1 MCGSIQQSTGR
12 PSSQPDW
19 SSDMDA
25 EGAPSGP
32 EPAVRL
38 RDVGLLYGAQ
48 QALNAI
54 SFVIRPGQIVGLIGP
69 DGVGK
74 SSLLSLISGA
84 RKIQSG
90 RVEVFG
96 GDMADARHRRQTCP
110 RIAYMPQGL
119 GKNLYPTLSVFE
131 NVEFF
136 GQLFGLTKQE
146 RKQRITMLLQGT
158 GLGDFADRPAAKL
171 SGGMKQKLGLCCAL
185 IHDPDLL
192 ILDEPTTGVDP
203 LSRRQFWQLIEGI
216 RAARPQMSVIVATAY
231 MEEAARFDWL
241 IAMDAG
247 RILDTGTPA
256 ELLSRTGSETLDAA
270 FIALLP
276 PERRAQHKPLV
287 MPERSAGEGGA
298 VEIAIRADHL
308 TRRFDDFTAVDRVS
322 FQIPRGEI
330 FGFLGSN
337 GCGKTTTMKMLT
349 GLLPASEG
357 RAEVFGR
364 PVDAQDLTLRR
375 RVGYMSQAFSLY
387 GELTVRQNLALH
399 GRLFGLEEGVIR
411 DRLTDLAQRF
421 DLNAV
426 LDDLPGELP
435 LGMRQRLSL
444 AVALIHAPDILIL
457 DEPTSGVDPVAR
469 DAFWQILADLSRRDG
484 VTIFVSTH
492 FMNEAFLCDRISLMH
507 AGKVLVTDTPQAIV
521 DSRKAAGLDEAFIAY
536 LEEAMASAGQA
547 LGDEGPLLA
556 DGSGNGLV
564 IGAKEA
570 TPPVLSVRS
579 PGLDR
584 RRLLAF
590 TRREA
595 LELRRDPI
603 RATLALIGSVILMFV
618 IGYGINL
625 DVHDLTFAALDR
637 DDTVTSRDYVQ
648 EIAGSRYFIERPPI
662 AGQAELEARL
672 RSGELS
678 LAIEIPPGFGR
689 DLARGSKTVEIGAWI
704 DGAMPSRA
712 ETVAGYVQGMH
723 ATWLSRKLRET
734 RGDAAIA
741 GRFGMELRYRY
752 NPDIKSL
759 VAMVPAVIP
768 LLLMLIP
775 AMLSVL
781 SVVREKELGSIINF
795 YVTPAT
801 RLEFLIGKQLP
812 YLGIALLN
820 FLMLTAFA
828 VYAFGVPMTG
838 SFATLALGAV
848 LYVFAST
855 ALGLLLSS
863 FMRSQIA
870 AIFATTLATI
880 IPSVQFSGMLDPVSA
895 LQGAGAVIGQVFP
908 ASHFVKISRG
918 VFSKGLEFADLGPDL
933 LALAVS
939 GPILLVAGALLLKK
953 QAK

>member
-1 MCGSIQQSTGR
+1 
-12 PSSQPDW
+12 
-19 SSDMDA
+19 MDA

-54 SFVIRPGQIVGLIGP
+54 SFDIRPGQIVGLIGP

-203 LSRRQFWQLIEGI
+203 LSRRQFWQLIKGI

-287 MPERSAGEGGA
+287 MPERSAGGGGA

-322 FQIPRGEI
+322 FEIPRGEI

-399 GRLFGLEEGVIR
+399 GRLFRLAEGVIR

-426 LDDLPGELP
+426 LDDLPGDLP

-444 AVALIHAPDILIL
+444 GVALIHAPDILIL

-547 LGDEGPLLA
+547 VGDEGPLLA
-556 DGSGNGLV
+556 DCSGNGLV

-662 AGQAELEARL
+662 ANQAELEARL

-678 LAIEIPPGFGR
+678 LAIEIPSGFGR
-689 DLARGSKTVEIGAWI
+689 DLARGSKAVEIGAWI

-723 ATWLSRKLRET
+723 ETWLFRKLRET

-880 IPSVQFSGMLDPVSA
+880 IPSVQFSGMLDPVSS

-908 ASHFVKISRG
+908 ASHFVTISRG

-939 GPILLVAGALLLKK
+939 GPILLVTGGLLLKK
-953 QAK
+953 QAE